1 MLDRTIAR
9 MGLFGMRGNSV
20 DVGRIRR
27 KRKLRALASSRSDY
41 SVQKFVYSADAFK
54 GFDGVQGI

>member
-1 MLDRTIAR
+1 